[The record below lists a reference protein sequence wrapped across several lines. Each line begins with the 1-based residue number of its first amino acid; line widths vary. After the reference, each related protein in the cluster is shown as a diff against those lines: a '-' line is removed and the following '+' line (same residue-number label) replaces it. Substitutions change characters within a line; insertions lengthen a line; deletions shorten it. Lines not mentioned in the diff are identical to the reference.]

1 MKVLDPFAGYRLA
14 SGHPMFHMS
23 LFAGSYIT
31 DLYARKGVDI
41 EDFSGYLETSF
52 IILRWAH
59 FSLFLVSMISEFANL
74 DSSIPETKNDDS
86 NPKYSPELMELK

>member
-1 MKVLDPFAGYRLA
+1 MKVLDPFSGYRLA
-14 SGHPMFHMS
+14 SGHPMFHIS

-31 DLYARKGVDI
+31 DLYAKKGVEIDN
-41 EDFSGYLETSF
+41 FPGYLETSF

-74 DSSIPETKNDDS
+74 DSGIKETKKDD
-86 NPKYSPELMELK
+86 